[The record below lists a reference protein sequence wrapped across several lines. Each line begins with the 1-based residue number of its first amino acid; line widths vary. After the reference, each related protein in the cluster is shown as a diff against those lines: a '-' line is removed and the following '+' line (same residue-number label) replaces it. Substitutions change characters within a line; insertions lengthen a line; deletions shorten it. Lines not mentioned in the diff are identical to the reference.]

1 MQSSTPIQES
11 VDPAEVAKF
20 ERMATEWWDP
30 DGKFKPLHKLNPVRL
45 AYVRDRI
52 CAHFGRDAR
61 AGKPFA
67 GLRLLDI
74 GCGGGLIAEPMARLG
89 AEVVGADPAPD
100 SVEAARAHA
109 ERSRLRIDYRAASA
123 EDLVATGES
132 FDVVLALEVVE
143 HVADRDAF
151 LAACAALLRPG
162 GIVVLATI
170 NRTPKAF
177 ALAIV
182 GAEMLLRWLPR
193 GTHRYDQL
201 VRPVELQK
209 SVERAGLTVIDRA
222 GVTYDPFADRWRL
235 SSDLD
240 VNYMVTA
247 ERRLA
252 QPIA

>member
-1 MQSSTPIQES
+1 MQPSTSVQGT

-20 ERMATEWWDP
+20 ERMAAEWWDP

-45 AYVRDRI
+45 AYVRDRV
-52 CAHFGRDAR
+52 CAHFGRDPN
-61 AGKPFA
+61 AGRPFA
-67 GLRLLDI
+67 GLRVLDI

-89 AEVVGADPAPD
+89 ADVIGADPAPANIE
-100 SVEAARAHA
+100 VARLHAARSGLAV
-109 ERSRLRIDYRAASA
+109 DYRATTA
-123 EDLVATGES
+123 EDFGAAGET

-151 LAACAALLRPG
+151 LAACAALVRPG
-162 GIVVLATI
+162 GILVLATI

-182 GAEMLLRWLPR
+182 GAELLLRWLPR

-201 VRPVELQK
+201 VRPDELQD
-209 SVERAGLTVIDRA
+209 SIERAGLTVINRA
-222 GVTYDPFADRWRL
+222 GASYDPFGGRWRL

-247 ERRLA
+247 EKRLA

>member
-1 MQSSTPIQES
+1 VQAES

-20 ERMATEWWDP
+20 ERMAAEWWDP

-45 AYVRDRI
+45 AYVCDRI
-52 CAHFGRDAR
+52 RAHFGRDAR
-61 AGKPFA
+61 AGKPFV

-89 AEVVGADPAPD
+89 AEVVGADPAPG
-100 SVEAARAHA
+100 SVEAARVHA
-109 ERSRLRIDYRAASA
+109 ERGGLRIDYRAASA
-123 EDLVATGES
+123 EDLVAAGES

-201 VRPVELQK
+201 VRPSELQQ
-209 SVERAGLTVIDRA
+209 SIERAGLTVIDRA
-222 GVTYDPFADRWRL
+222 GVSYDPFADRWRL

>member
-1 MQSSTPIQES
+1 MQPSTSIQGTI
-11 VDPAEVAKF
+11 DPAEVAKF
-20 ERMATEWWDP
+20 ERMAAEWWDP

-45 AYVRDRI
+45 TYVRDRI
-52 CAHFGRDAR
+52 CAHFGRDAK
-61 AGKPFA
+61 AGKPLA

-89 AEVVGADPAPD
+89 AEVMGADPAPGNIE
-100 SVEAARAHA
+100 VARLHAARSGLAV
-109 ERSRLRIDYRAASA
+109 DYRATTA
-123 EDLVATGES
+123 ENLVAAGEM

-151 LAACAALLRPG
+151 LAACAALVRPG
-162 GIVVLATI
+162 GIVLLATI
-170 NRTPKAF
+170 NRTAKAF

-201 VRPVELQK
+201 VRPAELRE
-209 SVERAGLTVIDRA
+209 SIERAGLTLIDRTGA
-222 GVTYDPFADRWRL
+222 SYDPFGDRWRL

-247 ERRLA
+247 EKRLA